1 MKKKI
6 GTQLEFFDIVDES
19 GSIIAKKTRKKC
31 HDGSKLL
38 HPVVHV
44 HIINSKKMILLQKRA
59 LSKEIQPGKWDTSV
73 GGHIQS
79 GETVINAIL
88 RESFEETGI
97 KINPDNL
104 IFVKKYI
111 FESDIERE
119 LVYTH
124 VYYSDEKVKF
134 QKSEIDE
141 VNFFTKNEVIRL
153 INENKTTP
161 NFNEEFLILKSFDK
175 NLLI

>member
-1 MKKKI
+1 MQKNT
-6 GTQLEFFDIVDES
+6 GTEPEFFDIVDEK
-19 GSIIAKKTRKKC
+19 GGIIGKKTRNEC
-31 HDGSKLL
+31 HNGSKLL

-59 LSKEIQPGKWDTSV
+59 LSKDIQPGKWDTSV

-79 GETVINAIL
+79 GERVKNAIL

-97 KINPDNL
+97 KINPDNI
-104 IFVKKYI
+104 IFIKKYI

-124 VYYSDEKVKF
+124 IYYFDGPVKF
-134 QKSEIDE
+134 QESEIDE
-141 VNFFTKNEVIRL
+141 VMFFTKNDVGKL

-161 NFNEEFLILKSFDK
+161 NFNKEFLILKFFDE
-175 NLLI
+175 NLL